1 LFWKNK
7 TFIYLNI
14 FKLFVIY
21 QYMQLSGKR
30 TTSHLHLTGKHEDTN
45 SPKINTFK
53 KRILRDYLLPLYS
66 EQWDI
71 LHQNKI
77 LIPEFI
83 GILRKYKLPEFQL
96 YIELLKMLNIVL
108 EKTDLLND
116 IERKQH
122 LPTEKNNILNM
133 VYKTAR
139 IQLLPEYEIY
149 HLFIGKPNWQE
160 KKETYR
166 EDIIC
171 EIRRLMKKEDIQ
183 LETIK
188 QYIQQYQTRLT

>member
-1 LFWKNK
+1 
-7 TFIYLNI
+7 
-14 FKLFVIY
+14 
-21 QYMQLSGKR
+21 MQLSGKR
-30 TTSHLHLTGKHEDTN
+30 TPSYLHLTGKNEETAI
-45 SPKINTFK
+45 SMPKINTFK

-77 LIPEFI
+77 LIPELI
-83 GILRKYKLPEFQL
+83 GMLRKYKLPEFQL
-96 YIELLKMLNIVL
+96 YIELLKMLEIVL
-108 EKTDLLND
+108 EKTELLND

-122 LPTEKNNILNM
+122 LPTEKNNILSM
-133 VYKTAR
+133 VYKTTR

-149 HLFIGKPNWQE
+149 HLFLGKPDWQG

-166 EDIIC
+166 EDVLC
-171 EIRRLMKKEDIQ
+171 DIRRLMKKEDIQ

-188 QYIQQYQTRLT
+188 QFIQRQTQAQTQIT